1 VPDVL
6 SQSEIDALLT
16 AISSGDVDA
25 AQMRRES
32 EGSRVRPFDF
42 LRPSKFSKDQLR
54 TIEMLHDN
62 FCRLAQNH
70 LSAQLRTLVEIEVT
84 SADQVAYG
92 ELVNSMPS
100 PTLIDIVS
108 AEPLEGSAALEINLP
123 LVFSI
128 IDRLVGGNG
137 THRPRPRE
145 LTEIEH
151 ALMSGVSDALLQ
163 ALGEAWSNI
172 VPVNFALVATEMNP
186 QFAQIVPPSDMV
198 VLIGFEVRIGE
209 SGGMMSLCI
218 PYVVLEPALGK
229 FTAQSY
235 FSGTDTA
242 QTPELR
248 DGIAEELGVAQLHG
262 DRHADRAELQV
273 ADLIA
278 LAPGDVIPLSVSPG
292 ADVAVRIGRRRAF
305 LAQPGTRGRR
315 AAVQITATLDDEL
328 ELERTTA

>member
-1 VPDVL
+1 VSDVL
-6 SQSEIDALLT
+6 SQSEIDALLS

-25 AQMRRES
+25 SEMRRES
-32 EGSRVRPFDF
+32 EASRVRPFDF

-70 LSAQLRTLVEIEVT
+70 LSAQLRTLVEITVT
-84 SADQVAYG
+84 SADQVTYG

-108 AEPLEGSAALEINLP
+108 MEPLEGNAALEVNLP

-128 IDRLVGGNG
+128 IDRLVGGTG

-151 ALMSGVSDALLQ
+151 ALMGNITDALLH
-163 ALGEAWSNI
+163 ALSEAWSGI
-172 VPVNFALVATEMNP
+172 VPVVFQTVATEMNP

-235 FSGTDTA
+235 FSSGTNAA

-248 DGIAEELGVAQLHG
+248 SGIADELGVVSVPVAVELG
-262 DRHADRAELQV
+262 DAELHV
-273 ADLIA
+273 SDLIS

-292 ADVAVRIGRRRAF
+292 TDVTVRVGKRRAF

-315 AAVQITATLDDEL
+315 AAVQITATIDEPR
-328 ELERTTA
+328 ERTPA